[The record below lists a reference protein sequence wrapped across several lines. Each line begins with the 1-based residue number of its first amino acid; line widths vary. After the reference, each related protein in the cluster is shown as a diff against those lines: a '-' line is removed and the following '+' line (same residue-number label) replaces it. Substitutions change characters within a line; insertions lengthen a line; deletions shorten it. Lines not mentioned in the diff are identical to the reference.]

1 MRLPPAPAHGAD
13 DPRSSADDADPGFVE
28 RDPRIGRFRPPER
41 RCAAAGAVVPVA
53 LELLAETCTADSAMR
68 LAPALVAAVL
78 VPLLAPP
85 FALAQNATADGIE
98 AVSRNDPASAARIL
112 APLTASTVS
121 ANPIAQFFRAALDE
135 TGFGT
140 DDDPFLS
147 CRFYLA
153 AASSPTPLRA
163 AARARFEALLRESPE
178 LAGHCDSQADRVPDS
193 TPQTSPATSSTDGR
207 GTRAGVAAFI
217 AGDYET
223 AAAILT
229 PIAERNRLRGMD
241 PEAAFFSA
249 AMYQSGIGLPRDL
262 LRACALYMRGGPI
275 YSDTDTWFGRLNL
288 TLARDAYNEVPEDQ
302 RGLCDLL
309 GTIGF
314 DHRFEPATFSLGPGH
329 SVAFTLSRDLID
341 AAVTYQGRETH
352 EPVASNKADG
362 LRFLPLRYTELSARP
377 PARGSRH
384 FVEIVMW
391 VPVSDTSWQLDWT
404 LLEIVGDAVQQVAR
418 EVLMNSTGREPRE
431 PLDLRSLVVV
441 RNDDA
446 GRAEWAVLV
455 GPEARAELIPTRSE
469 LSDIRAENEA
479 RDKRTA
485 LAPPRRPLVFP
496 RPPAFSYVD
505 ADGCADLFAFAW
517 SADGAEVL
525 TVRANRDALQL
536 STAAPRTFDLSAPG
550 PDLEVEVRVANRAGY
565 DWGLCKDVRALSIG
579 DEDEP
584 WRAVSGLLT
593 IQVAPSGI
601 RVSQPSRYRAS
612 IRLSGAEFVGPS
624 GARVRLPG
632 PVTMTA
638 WVGSFGG

>member
-1 MRLPPAPAHGAD
+1 
-13 DPRSSADDADPGFVE
+13 
-28 RDPRIGRFRPPER
+28 
-41 RCAAAGAVVPVA
+41 
-53 LELLAETCTADSAMR
+53 MR
-68 LAPALVAAVL
+68 LAPTLVAALV

-85 FALAQNATADGIE
+85 FASAQSSTAAGIE
-98 AVSRNDPASAARIL
+98 ALSRNDPAGAARIFTPL
-112 APLTASTVS
+112 ATPTASS
-121 ANPIAQFFRAALDE
+121 NPIARFFIAALDE

-140 DDDPFLS
+140 SDEPFLGCS
-147 CRFYLA
+147 FYLS
-153 AASSPTPLRA
+153 AASSPTPLGA
-163 AARARFEALLRESPE
+163 PARARFEALQRDSPE
-178 LAGHCDSQADRVPDS
+178 LAGHCDSQADRASDS
-193 TPQTSPATSSTDGR
+193 TPQTAPATSGTDGR

-217 AGDYET
+217 AGDYQT

-241 PEAAFFSA
+241 TVAAFFTA
-249 AMYQSGIGLPRDL
+249 AMYQSGIGLPRDP

-302 RGLCDLL
+302 RGLCDLF

-329 SVAFTLSRDLID
+329 SVAFTLSRDLVD
-341 AAVTYQGRETH
+341 ATVTYQGREKR
-352 EPVASNKADG
+352 EPVASNRADG

-391 VPVSDTSWQLDWT
+391 VPASDTSWQLDWT

-418 EVLMNSTGREPRE
+418 EVLINSTGGEAPRE
-431 PLDLRSLVVV
+431 PLDLRSVVVV

-455 GPEARAELIPTRSE
+455 GPEARSEFIPTRGE
-469 LSDIRAENEA
+469 LSEIRAENEA
-479 RDKRTA
+479 RDKRKA
-485 LAPPRRPLVFP
+485 LAPPRAPLVFP

-505 ADGCADLFAFAW
+505 ADGCANLFAFAW

-525 TVRANRDALQL
+525 TVRADRDALQL
-536 STAAPRTFDLSAPG
+536 SAAAPRTFDLSAAG

-565 DWGLCKDVRALSIG
+565 DWGLCKDVRVLPIG
-579 DEDEP
+579 AEDEP

-593 IQVAPSGI
+593 IQVAPPGI

-624 GARVRLPG
+624 GARVRQPG